1 MQTKTLS
8 LEEMATVEGGMPCWL
23 AVGLALGTAAVAG
36 AGCAGTFGAGCAAG
50 VLAGAYAYDTA
61 VTACS

>member
-1 MQTKTLS
+1 
-8 LEEMATVEGGMPCWL
+8 MATVEGGMMPCWL

-36 AGCAGTFGAGCAAG
+36 AGCAGTLGAGCVGG

-61 VTACS
+61 VQACS